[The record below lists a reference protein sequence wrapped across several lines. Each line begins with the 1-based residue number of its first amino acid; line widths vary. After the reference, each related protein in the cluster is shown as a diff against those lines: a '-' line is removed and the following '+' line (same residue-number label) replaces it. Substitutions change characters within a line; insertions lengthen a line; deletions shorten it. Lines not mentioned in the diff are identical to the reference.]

1 MDKLLLKLLV
11 IGIVV
16 SLAWSAALSWAM
28 FRNPEQPNIQ
38 PLSSSGTLSG
48 FDREATR
55 RAGERNAQLDNLV
68 ADATKEAREADR
80 FDRFSR

>member
-16 SLAWSAALSWAM
+16 SLAWSAALSWAV
-28 FRNPEQPNIQ
+28 FRTPEQPNIR

-48 FDREATR
+48 FDIEATR
-55 RAGERNAQLDNLV
+55 GAGERNAQLDNLV
-68 ADATKEAREADR
+68 ADATQEARERR
-80 FDRFSR
+80 FR

>member
-1 MDKLLLKLLV
+1 MDKLLVKLLV
-11 IGIVV
+11 IGLIV

-28 FRNPEQPNIQ
+28 FRTPEQPNIQ

-55 RAGERNAQLDNLV
+55 RAGERDAQLDYLI
-68 ADATKEAREADR
+68 ADATQEARERR
-80 FDRFSR
+80 FR

>member
-1 MDKLLLKLLV
+1 MDKLLLKLLA

-28 FRNPEQPNIQ
+28 FRTPEQPNTR
-38 PLSSSGTLSG
+38 PSSSSGTLSG

-55 RAGERNAQLDNLV
+55 RAGERNAQLDYLI
-68 ADATKEAREADR
+68 ADATQEARERR
-80 FDRFSR
+80 FR

>member
-1 MDKLLLKLLV
+1 VDKLLLKLLV

-16 SLAWSAALSWAM
+16 NLAWNAALSWAM
-28 FRNPEQPNIQ
+28 SRNPEQPNIQ

-55 RAGERNAQLDNLV
+55 RAGERDAQLDYLI
-68 ADATKEAREADR
+68 ADATQEARERR
-80 FDRFSR
+80 FR